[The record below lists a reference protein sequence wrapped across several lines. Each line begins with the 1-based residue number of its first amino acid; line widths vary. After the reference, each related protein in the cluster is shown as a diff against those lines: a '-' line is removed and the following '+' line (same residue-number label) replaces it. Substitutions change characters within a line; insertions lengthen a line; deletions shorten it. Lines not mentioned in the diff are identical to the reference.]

1 MPTVNNYGDMYKLA
15 KIVDFDVAEFRQS
28 VVTNA
33 SNEAVR
39 HAIYELL
46 RFAENCSDRI
56 KGGASTIGSFHYQIN
71 IKNRTLSLFTSDAS
85 GYISV
90 SLGNFVR
97 PTPIV
102 PGPLIAKLRST
113 LARIPGFESFSKDY
127 PSRPGFLIAQT
138 VVDPNIMASFQKAI
152 RKFQQNAQA

>member
-1 MPTVNNYGDMYKLA
+1 MAQID
-15 KIVDFDVAEFRQS
+15 DFDVADFRQS
-28 VVTNA
+28 VAKNTPT
-33 SNEAVR
+33 EAVR

-46 RFAENCSDRI
+46 SFAENYSDRI
-56 KGGASTIGSFHYQIN
+56 KGGAAKLGSFHYQIN
-71 IKNRTLSLFTSDAS
+71 VKNRTLSLFTCDAS

-90 SLGNFVR
+90 SLGNFVGWY
-97 PTPIV
+97 PIV

-138 VVDPNIMASFQKAI
+138 VVDPNVMDSFQKAI
-152 RKFQQNAQA
+152 LKFQQDAQA